1 MGPNWYIHRNFK
13 FQETTAILFSCF
25 FVQLYED
32 AVEMQHFFI
41 KKRDE
46 ICKNGE
52 ILLTPALSYTERH
65 LQAALDAEKHSKL
78 LQEKDGQEK
87 AKRESEERQLENNVI
102 ILFCEAFQNQAVH
115 LPF

>member
-1 MGPNWYIHRNFK
+1 MF
-13 FQETTAILFSCF
+13 
-25 FVQLYED
+25 QLYED

-65 LQAALDAEKHSKL
+65 LQAALDAERHSKL

-102 ILFCEAFQNQAVH
+102 ILLCQAFQIWVV
-115 LPF
+115 LLLI